1 MTTYLPPVNG
11 SKVSDAYAEAMSSAP
26 ITRVMLATY
35 EFRHPDFKENGV
47 VTAIRVVNDF
57 VDIVARLE
65 PASLVDANTYVTFTA
80 VPVLVSGPE
89 EGDTSSVP
97 SISIQVDG
105 VSGHIAE
112 QLDAAL
118 LSPYPVKVTER
129 IYASN
134 DLDNPARLPAITMV
148 LRSII
153 VGDVTVNAQA
163 SFYDPSNNTF
173 PRKEYTVDEHP
184 GLVI

>member
-11 SKVSDAYAEAMSSAP
+11 SKVSDAYAEAMASSP

-47 VTAIRVVNDF
+47 VTPIRVVNDF
-57 VDIVARLE
+57 VDILAKLE
-65 PASLVDANTYVTFTA
+65 AGAPADPSTYVTFTA
-80 VPVLVSGPE
+80 VPVSVSGPE
-89 EGDTSSVP
+89 EGDTSAVP
-97 SISIQVDG
+97 SISIVVDG

-118 LSPYPVKVTER
+118 LSPSPVYVTER
-129 IYASN
+129 IYSSN
-134 DLDNPARLPAITMV
+134 DMEAPARLPPVTMI
-148 LRSII
+148 LRAVV
-153 VGDVTVNAQA
+153 VGDVAVNASA
-163 SFYDPSNNTF
+163 SFYDPSNNSF
-173 PRKEYTVDEHP
+173 PRKEYTPAEYP